1 MAHLLKVYSLDI
13 LQKMFFVMKLIFI
26 ALNLKF
32 YRLFVKKTKIS
43 MSYYGK
49 KEISNGARICRK
61 SKGYKP
67 QTI

>member
-1 MAHLLKVYSLDI
+1 
-13 LQKMFFVMKLIFI
+13 MFFVMKLIFI

-43 MSYYGK
+43 MSYYGN
-49 KEISNGARICRK
+49 KEIINGTRVCRK

-67 QTI
+67 HTV